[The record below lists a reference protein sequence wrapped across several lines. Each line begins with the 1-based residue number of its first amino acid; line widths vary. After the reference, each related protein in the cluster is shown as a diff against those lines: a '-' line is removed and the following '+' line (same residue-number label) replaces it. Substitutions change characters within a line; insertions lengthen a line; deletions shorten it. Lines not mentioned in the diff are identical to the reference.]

1 MAIVL
6 VSKICLFVRRVI
18 ERKKRLMDVCSNLGF
33 AQGRG
38 PKNETSE
45 RLFHRK
51 PLPKIWTTMSLVS
64 LSLGFSLLGILIIV
78 NRHRADLNGASG
90 DSFVAAVGGIG
101 GLVVGVFF
109 LVTACLHWSILSRP
123 STGNC
128 RHLDRAATA

>member
-6 VSKICLFVRRVI
+6 VSKIWVLVRHVI
-18 ERKKRLMDVCSNLGF
+18 ERKKRLMDVSSNLGF
-33 AQGRG
+33 AQGTR
-38 PKNETSE
+38 PKTETFE
-45 RLFHRK
+45 RLFHRQ
-51 PLPKIWTTMSLVS
+51 PLRKIWTTMSLVS

-78 NRHRADLNGASG
+78 NRHRADLNGPSG

-109 LVTACLHWSILSRP
+109 LVTACLHWSILSR
-123 STGNC
+123 SSAGNC